1 MPKASAPVRT
11 AKADRP
17 KPPSADPKQT
27 RGKYWERRRP
37 PFDAAHAAFAGT
49 VAAQRQLVGAVAEK
63 FGIDVKEMTRVQ
75 LEAFDAIVKAAS
87 SLPTDMPGNG
97 EAQP

>member
-1 MPKASAPVRT
+1 MPKAGAPDR
-11 AKADRP
+11 KAQPNRP

-27 RGKYWERRRP
+27 RGKYWERSRP
-37 PFDAAHAAFAGT
+37 PFEAAHAAFEAT
-49 VAAQRQLVGAVAEK
+49 VAAQRQLVVAVAEK
-63 FGIDVKEMTRVQ
+63 VGIDVKEATRVQ

-87 SLPTDMPGNG
+87 SLPTDVPDNG